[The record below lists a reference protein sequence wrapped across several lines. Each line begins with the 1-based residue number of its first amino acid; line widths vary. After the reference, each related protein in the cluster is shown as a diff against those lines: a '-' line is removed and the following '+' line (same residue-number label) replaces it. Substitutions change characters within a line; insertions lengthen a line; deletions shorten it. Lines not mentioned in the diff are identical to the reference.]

1 MLFAFMMAGAGAP
14 PAWPPPDRLPIVA
27 ELPDPF
33 LKPDG
38 TRIRARREWPAQRRR
53 LLETILHYQYGPL
66 PPKGAKVTGRVTDHR
81 EVGDLGSVRDIEL
94 SMGPRGVV
102 KVRLMLAVPAGKGPF
117 PVILDGDLGWDRLND
132 AFIRAVLGRG
142 YILAAFNREQV
153 GPDSAERKGVYEAWP
168 NYDGGRLAAWAWGF
182 HRTLD
187 YLLTLPEVDGK
198 RIAATGHSR
207 GGKCA
212 LLAGAT
218 DERIAVTAP
227 NNSGCGGAGNYRFH
241 DDKCETLEAIVRR
254 FPYWFHARF
263 AGFMNNVQ
271 RLPFDQHTLKAC
283 VAPRALL
290 TTEALGDLWAN
301 PRGTQQT
308 HQAAR
313 EVYAWL
319 GAPDRIGIHFRQ
331 GGHEHGLQDFE
342 TLLEFCDVQ
351 LFGRTVSRRFDALAF
366 PDAERVW
373 NWSAPA
379 RSPRSSGVPTAS
391 SGDL

>member
-1 MLFAFMMAGAGAP
+1 MSGVLGALVGLATVASP
-14 PAWPPPDRLPIVA
+14 RLPGGFPPPSSLPVIV

-38 TRIRARREWPAQRRR
+38 SRVRSRREWPAQRRR
-53 LLETILHYQYGPL
+53 LLGAILHYEYGPL
-66 PPKGAKVTGRVTDHR
+66 PPKGSRVTGRLLGSREMTDGSGTVR
-81 EVGDLGSVRDIEL
+81 EVEL

-117 PVILDGDLGWDRLND
+117 PVILDGDLGWGRLDDR
-132 AFIRAVLGRG
+132 FIFAVLGRG

-153 GPDSAERKGVYEAWP
+153 GPDSGERKGVYEAWP
-168 NYDGGRLAAWAWGF
+168 EYDGGRLAAWAWGF

-198 RIAATGHSR
+198 KVAVTGHSR

-227 NNSGCGGAGNYRFH
+227 NNSGCGGAGNYRFY
-241 DDKCETLEAIVRR
+241 DDKCETLEIIVRN
-254 FPYWFHARF
+254 FPYWFHERF
-263 AGFMNNVQ
+263 QQFRGMVN

-290 TTEALGDLWAN
+290 STEALGDLWAN

-308 HQAAR
+308 YQAAK
-313 EVYAWL
+313 EVYTWL
-319 GAPDRIGIHFRQ
+319 GVPDRIGIAFRP
-331 GGHEHGLQDFE
+331 GPHEHSLGDFG
-342 TLLEFCDVQ
+342 TLLDFCDKQ
-351 LFGRTVSRRFDALAF
+351 FFDTDRGCRFDVLAF
-366 PDAERVW
+366 PDALRVW
-373 NWSAPA
+373 SWSPPG
-379 RSPRSSGVPTAS
+379 R
-391 SGDL
+391 

>member
-1 MLFAFMMAGAGAP
+1 MLIALLMVCAGGPAFP
-14 PAWPPPDRLPIVA
+14 PVDQLPVVA

-33 LKPDG
+33 ARADG
-38 TRIRARREWPAQRRR
+38 TRVRSRREWPAQRRR

-66 PPKGAKVTGRVTDHR
+66 PPRGSRVTGTLKATHELPDGLGTVR
-81 EVGDLGSVRDIEL
+81 EVEL
-94 SMGPRGVV
+94 SMGPRGAL
-102 KVRLMLAVPAGKGPF
+102 KVRLMLAIPSGKGPF

-132 AFIRAVLGRG
+132 AFIALVLKRG

-168 NYDGGRLAAWAWGF
+168 DYDGGRLAAWAWGF

-227 NNSGCGGAGNYRFH
+227 NNSGCGGAGNYRFY
-241 DDKCETLEAIVRR
+241 DAKCETLEAIVDR

-263 AGFMNNVQ
+263 ADFMGKVT

-290 TTEALGDLWAN
+290 STEALGDLWAN
-301 PRGTQQT
+301 PQGTQQT
-308 HQAAR
+308 YQAAK

-319 GAPDRIGIHFRQ
+319 GVPDRIGIHFRP

-342 TLLEFCDVQ
+342 TLLDFCDAQ
-351 LFGRTVSRRFDALAF
+351 FFGKGVSRRFDALAF
-366 PDAERVW
+366 PDAPRVW
-373 NWSAPA
+373 SWSP
-379 RSPRSSGVPTAS
+379 PGAS
-391 SGDL
+391 R

>member
-1 MLFAFMMAGAGAP
+1 MLLAMMVAVAGGQV
-14 PAWPPPDRLPIVA
+14 VA

-38 TRIRARREWPAQRRR
+38 TRVRSRREWPAQRRR
-53 LLETILHYQYGPL
+53 LLETILHHQYGPL
-66 PPKGAKVTGRVTDHR
+66 PPKGSKVTGDI
-81 EVGDLGSVRDIEL
+81 VGQRAAPDGLGEVRDVTL
-94 SMGPRGVV
+94 SMGPHGVV
-102 KVRLMLAVPAGKGPF
+102 KVRLMLAIPAGKGPF

-132 AFIRAVLGRG
+132 AFVTLMLKRG

-153 GPDSAERKGVYEAWP
+153 GPDSADRKGVYEAWP
-168 NYDGGRLAAWAWGF
+168 EYDGGRLSAWAWGF

-198 RIAATGHSR
+198 RVAVTGHSR

-227 NNSGCGGAGNYRFH
+227 NNSGCGGAGNYRFY
-241 DDKCETLEAIVRR
+241 DDKCETLEAIVQR
-254 FPYWFHARF
+254 FPYWFHERF
-263 AGFMNNVQ
+263 ADYVGNVQ

-290 TTEALGDLWAN
+290 STEALGDLWAN
-301 PRGTQQT
+301 PKGTQQT
-308 HQAAR
+308 YQAAK

-319 GAPDRIGIHFRQ
+319 GVPDRVGIRFRP
-331 GGHEHGLQDFE
+331 GKHEHGLADFE
-342 TLLEFCDVQ
+342 TLLDFCDVQ
-351 LFGRTVSRRFDALAF
+351 FFGKAVSRHFDALAF
-366 PDAERVW
+366 PDAPKVW
-373 NWSAPA
+373 SWTAP
-379 RSPRSSGVPTAS
+379 
-391 SGDL
+391 